1 MKRIVFIIGNYKNG
15 GMAMQAT
22 NLSNEFAKHGYSV
35 DILVTREIGCIF
47 FSMVE
52 NVNVI
57 SVKEYNNSHNRTMH
71 HDDHEKRLRE
81 IKRIKRIRLITKYL
95 KRIDKSLS
103 RKVSFLRRGVELR
116 DYFLNNKPDI
126 VIPFGIFYLEPAISA
141 ATGLNCRIIYAEKN
155 APEQEFPQKGSDE
168 LDYIIHLL
176 QSIDGVVVQTDNEKQ
191 FFDGA
196 LTNIHVINNPIKQGL
211 PLPYTGKRKK
221 TIVNFC
227 RMSTQKNLGLLI
239 DSFARLVEE
248 FSDFKL
254 IIYGNTVEESEIEY
268 KESLMKKVNDLGL
281 SESVYVFPPAADVHS
296 RVLDSAMFVSSS
308 DYEGLSN
315 SMIEAMA
322 IGLPCICTDCL
333 GGGTR
338 EVMVDG
344 INGLIVPMND
354 VEAMYKAMRRF
365 IENPRLA
372 EQCGQNASKIREK
385 LDVEVIAQKWID
397 IFQR

>member
-1 MKRIVFIIGNYKNG
+1 MKKIVFIIGNYKNG

-35 DILVTREIGCIF
+35 DILATREIGCSF
-47 FSMVE
+47 FPTVE

-57 SVKEYNNSHNRTMH
+57 SIKEYNNSQNHIKH
-71 HDDHEKRLRE
+71 YDEYEKRLKKIR
-81 IKRIKRIRLITKYL
+81 RIKRLRLLTKYL
-95 KRIDKSLS
+95 KRIDKIYS
-103 RKVSFLRRGVELR
+103 RKVRFLRCGNELR

-126 VIPFGIFYLEPAISA
+126 VIPFGVYYLEPAISSTA
-141 ATGLNCRIIYAEKN
+141 GINCRIIYAEKN
-155 APEQEFPQKGSDE
+155 APEQEFPQKESGE

-176 QSIDGVVVQTDNEKQ
+176 QSIHGVVVQTDNEKE

-211 PLPYTGKRKK
+211 PLPYVGKRKK
-221 TIVNFC
+221 TVVNFC
-227 RMSTQKNLGLLI
+227 RMSPQKNLGLLI
-239 DSFARLVEE
+239 ESFARFVED

-254 IIYGNTVEESEIEY
+254 IIYGNTVEESEVEY
-268 KESLMKKVNDLGL
+268 KENLMKKVNALGL
-281 SESVYVFPPAADVHS
+281 SESVCVLPPVADVHS
-296 RVLDSAMFVSSS
+296 QVLDSAMFVSSS
-308 DYEGLSN
+308 NYEGLSN

-344 INGLIVPMND
+344 ENGLIVPMND
-354 VEAMYKAMRRF
+354 VEAMYKAMKRF

-372 EQCGQNASKIREK
+372 EQCGQSASKIREK
-385 LDVEVIAQKWID
+385 LDVGVIAQKWID
-397 IFQR
+397 IF